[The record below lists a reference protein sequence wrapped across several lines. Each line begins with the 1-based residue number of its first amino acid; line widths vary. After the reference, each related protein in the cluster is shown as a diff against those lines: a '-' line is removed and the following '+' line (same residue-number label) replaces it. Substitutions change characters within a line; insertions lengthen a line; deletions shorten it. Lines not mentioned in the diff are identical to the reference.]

1 MIDSYLKKTEDAL
14 RKLFDE
20 KRRLYPERLF
30 SAMEYSVF
38 SSGKRVRPYLMLLS
52 ADFVDVSSEK
62 ILPLAVSLEL
72 IHNYSLIHDDLPCMD
87 DDDFRRGK
95 TSCHKAFGEAIALL
109 AGDALLNLAYENLFE
124 AVKTDPDLIMA
135 ASYLA
140 KCAGAEGMIGGQA
153 MEFSIDAFDE
163 TLITELCMKKT
174 GALICAAALCPAFVC
189 ADREKFN
196 ALGTFASA
204 IGLCFQL
211 KDDLLDEN
219 KSEPKSYL
227 GVTGKEHTA
236 DMVAKL
242 GKIAF
247 KALEPFENADNLRN
261 LTEFLLNRTR

>member
-1 MIDSYLKKTEDAL
+1 MIEAYLKETEEAL
-14 RKLFDE
+14 KKLFEE
-20 KRRLYPERLF
+20 KRPLYPEKLF

-52 ADFVDVSSEK
+52 ADFVGVSVKK

-72 IHNYSLIHDDLPCMD
+72 IHTYSLIHDDLPCMD

-95 TSCHKAFGEAIALL
+95 TSCHKAFGEALALL
-109 AGDALLNLAYENLFE
+109 AGDALLNLAFENIFE
-124 AVKTDPDLIMA
+124 AIKSDTELIPA

-153 MEFSIDAFDE
+153 MEFSLDSFDE
-163 TLITELCMKKT
+163 SLITELCMKKT

-189 ADREKFN
+189 SDRRKFN

-211 KDDLLDEN
+211 KDDLLDE
-219 KSEPKSYL
+219 KKAETKSYL
-227 GVTGKEHTA
+227 GVMGKEYTEKT
-236 DMVAKL
+236 VQKL
-242 GKIAF
+242 GDLAL
-247 KALEPFENADNLRN
+247 KALAPFDDADKLRE
-261 LTEFLLNRTR
+261 LSEFLLHRNN